1 MFKKRSWTTRRLTM
15 KTHIFLALMAL
26 IVSACS
32 SRRDLVGTESDAQ
45 NDQEFLH
52 VQMIDAQ
59 ASRIR

>member
-1 MFKKRSWTTRRLTM
+1 M

>member
-1 MFKKRSWTTRRLTM
+1 M

-26 IVSACS
+26 IVFACS
-32 SRRDLVGTESDAQ
+32 SRRDFVGAQSDPQ
-45 NDQEFLH
+45 SDQELLH